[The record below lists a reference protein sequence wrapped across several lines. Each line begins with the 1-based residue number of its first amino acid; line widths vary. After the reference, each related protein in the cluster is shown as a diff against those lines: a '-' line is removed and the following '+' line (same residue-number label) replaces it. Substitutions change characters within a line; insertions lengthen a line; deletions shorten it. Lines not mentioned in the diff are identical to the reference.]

1 MNKVLLIVFVLVMAA
16 GFLFAGGEKE
26 TAPEKSTGT
35 EAKEKITIGFSNG
48 FSGNVWRAMM
58 LESVKNEAKKYDDVE
73 FIVVDGQGDIS
84 KQVNDIQSLIA
95 MDVDGIMLIPN
106 SPQAVEPVLIE
117 ARERGIKVCNFN
129 LPLENEE
136 AYDIY
141 VGTDMVDKGY
151 RVVSWLVDQL
161 DGKGKVVALG
171 GIPGNSGTAHW
182 MKGAEKA
189 LEGTDIEILAY
200 RDAYWQ
206 EDKAK
211 IVMADLI
218 NAYGQIDGI
227 LADGGGVAAGA
238 LKALLDADRPL
249 VPSTGDD
256 YNGLFKM
263 YLEYKDEYPSFDIG
277 TISEPTWQSRE
288 AFKALVKLL
297 RGEPM
302 DEWVVVEPEL
312 ITGEDAKEFVKPDF
326 PDALFLDNDLS
337 DETLRKLTQ

>member
-1 MNKVLLIVFVLVMAA
+1 MKKIVLVLCLVLLAA
-16 GFLFAGGEKE
+16 SLFAGAQQEQEAEEQEMSEKQ
-26 TAPEKSTGT
+26 
-35 EAKEKITIGFSNG
+35 EKITIGFSNG

-58 LESVKNEAKKYDDVE
+58 LHSVKNEAAKYPNVE

-129 LPLENEE
+129 LPLENED

-141 VGTDMVDKGY
+141 VGTDMVNKGY
-151 RVVSWLVDQL
+151 RVVSWLVEEL
-161 DGKGKVVALG
+161 DGRGKVVALG
-171 GIPGNSGTAHW
+171 GIPGNSGTAQW

-189 LEGTDIEILAY
+189 LDGTDIEILAY

-211 IVMADLI
+211 IIMADLI

-227 LADGGGVAAGA
+227 LADGGGPAAGA
-238 LKALLDADRPL
+238 LKALLDAGRPL

-256 YNGLFKM
+256 YNGLYKLYM
-263 YLEYKDEYPSFDIG
+263 KYKDEYPAFDIG

-297 RGEPM
+297 QGEPM
-302 DEWVVVEPEL
+302 DEWVVVKPDL
-312 ITGEDAKEFVKPDF
+312 ITGEDVGDYVKPDF

-337 DETLRKLTQ
+337 DATLRELTE